1 MRHGN
6 PGGILPFLAL
16 NAETGIRNNLRSDS
30 ELKGI
35 ANEKESEPLATGGFF
50 TMRSIAR
57 RTRPA
62 ERSSRNS
69 GCYRGSACG
78 RAANT
83 DALQKATQNP
93 VASLISVPIQNNSNF
108 GIGPNDR
115 TQNVLNIQPVIPIKV
130 SKDWNLIV
138 RWIMPIIWQP
148 APGTQNLEVFG
159 IEENT
164 PASLAAQSAIKQ
176 VGVFGFGD
184 MQPTFF
190 LSPAKP
196 GKLIWG
202 VGPIFVLPTATSDV
216 LGQGKLSIGPSVVG
230 LVQPGH
236 WTIGALINNVW
247 SVAGSGGRA
256 DVNQMLLQY
265 FVNYN
270 LKKGWYLHH
279 VADSHRELAGHEW
292 ESVGGAAR
300 WRSWAHHEAGIPTGQ
315 HHSSVLWQCGASVG
329 RFAVGHALANCVPV
343 SQVNQTA
350 AEDDDGE
357 KTERVGGCA

>member
-1 MRHGN
+1 M
-6 PGGILPFLAL
+6 P
-16 NAETGIRNNLRSDS
+16 
-30 ELKGI
+30 KG
-35 ANEKESEPLATGGFF
+35 AAGTQVATEE
-50 TMRSIAR
+50 A
-57 RTRPA
+57 PA
-62 ERSSRNS
+62 
-69 GCYRGSACG
+69 A
-78 RAANT
+78 AANT

-130 SKDWNLIV
+130 SKGWNLIV
-138 RWIMPIIWQP
+138 RWIVPLIWQP

-164 PASLAAQSAIKQ
+164 PAFLAAQAAEKQ

-196 GKLIWG
+196 GRLIWG

-236 WTIGALINNVW
+236 WTIGALINDVW

-270 LKKGWYLHH
+270 LKKGWYLTTSPI
-279 VADSHRELAGHEW
+279 VTANWQATNGNQWVVPL
-292 ESVGGAAR
+292 GG
-300 WRSWAHHEAGIPTGQ
+300 G
-315 HHSSVLWQCGASVG
+315 VG
-329 RFAVGHALANCVPV
+329 RIMKLGFQPVNITAQFYGNAVHPSGGSPWGMRLQIAFLFPKLTK
-343 SQVNQTA
+343 QQQKMMM
-350 AEDDDGE
+350 E
-357 KTERVGGCA
+357 KRLKELEQESPQK

>member
-1 MRHGN
+1 MGRN
-6 PGGILPFLAL
+6 PSLL
-16 NAETGIRNNLRSDS
+16 
-30 ELKGI
+30 
-35 ANEKESEPLATGGFF
+35 PLAVSLLCAVSLAAQDTPKKAAG
-50 TMRSIAR
+50 TQVA
-57 RTRPA
+57 TEEAPA
-62 ERSSRNS
+62 
-69 GCYRGSACG
+69 A
-78 RAANT
+78 AANA

-130 SKDWNLIV
+130 SKGWNLIV

-164 PASLAAQSAIKQ
+164 PVSLAAQSAVKQ

-196 GKLIWG
+196 GRLIWG

-230 LVQPGH
+230 LIQPGH

-247 SVAGSGGRA
+247 SIAGSGGRA

-270 LKKGWYLHH
+270 LKKGWYLTTSPI
-279 VADSHRELAGHEW
+279 VTANWQATNGNQWVVPL
-292 ESVGGAAR
+292 GG
-300 WRSWAHHEAGIPTGQ
+300 G
-315 HHSSVLWQCGASVG
+315 VG
-329 RFAVGHALANCVPV
+329 RIMKLGFQPVNISAQFYGNAVHPSGGSPWGMRLQIAFLFPKVTK
-343 SQVNQTA
+343 QQQKMMM
-350 AEDDDGE
+350 E
-357 KTERVGGCA
+357 KRLKELEQESPQK